1 MKKQMIREL
10 KHMKHMLNLL
20 HNGWKNKF
28 FWSRCA
34 AEEFVQSL
42 IPDAEDC
49 NSYNVWVIGL
59 KGIKNWCGLLYCEPD
74 FESTPCGVYE
84 SVPGGHMPLNEWRG
98 DHIRKRTIHVFSLIN
113 PEREIE
119 EVVID

>member
-1 MKKQMIREL
+1 
-10 KHMKHMLNLL
+10 MLNFLRSKD
-20 HNGWKNKF
+20 GWKNKF

-34 AEEFVQSL
+34 AEEFVQSK
-42 IPDAEDC
+42 ISDAGDC

-59 KGIKNWCGLLYCEPD
+59 KARGIKNWCGLLYCEPD

-84 SVPGGHMPLNEWRG
+84 SRPGGHMPLNEWRG
-98 DHIRKRTIHVFSLIN
+98 DHIRTRTVRVFSLVN
-113 PEREIE
+113 PVREIE